1 MVYCYDDGQ
10 VVGVKGGD
18 GGPARIDGK
27 MRAAEGE
34 VRGGWLAGFG
44 DAGGL
49 VGVEEGEVAIVYEVG
64 ESRASPRTVLDW
76 GEPGGAVGVEVPHY
90 EGGGGMVQEEGEV
103 GSKTGRAGG
112 GRGDV
117 YIDDIDG
124 SLSPGDR
131 DPEVLG
137 DTVTRE
143 EMVSW
148 EWGVLDGVVDED
160 KQTPT
165 TSTPR
170 AIAAN

>member
-1 MVYCYDDGQ
+1 MG
-10 VVGVKGGD
+10 
-18 GGPARIDGK
+18 I
-27 MRAAEGE
+27 E
-34 VRGGWLAGFG
+34 
-44 DAGGL
+44 
-49 VGVEEGEVAIVYEVG
+49 I
-64 ESRASPRTVLDW
+64 
-76 GEPGGAVGVEVPHY
+76 PHY
-90 EGGGGMVQEEGEV
+90 ESGGGVVKEGGNVGSEV
-103 GSKTGRAGG
+103 GGAGG

-117 YIDDIDG
+117 DIDDINRG
-124 SLSPGDR
+124 LPPGDR

-148 EWGVLDGVVDED
+148 EWGILDGVVDED